1 VRSRLARCP
10 VEAGKLGV
18 TGVSD
23 YGWDWQGY
31 ALVFAQLGDQL
42 FTVVSQAQAFQ
53 EQVNKNE
60 D

>member
-1 VRSRLARCP
+1 
-10 VEAGKLGV
+10 LGV

-31 ALVFAQLGDQL
+31 ALVFAQLGGQL
-42 FTVVSQAQAFQ
+42 FTVVSQAFQ

>member
-1 VRSRLARCP
+1 MRSRLARCP

-31 ALVFAQLGDQL
+31 ALVFAQLGGQL
-42 FTVVSQAQAFQ
+42 FTVVSQAFQ